1 MTNAAIKKTRSGR
14 LNSLDLLPI
23 EAEEDVI
30 WAYEQINNRKMTQA
44 DILDQLNLKLTLKN
58 LRPISSSAFNRA
70 AIRTSRMAH
79 RLGEVKEIAT
89 ALATK
94 FEDGSDETLTVLV
107 SETIKSM
114 VFEMLE
120 NSGKI
125 KTDGA
130 SAEMMMNLSRA
141 LKHSEEAKKISADTR
156 KMVEKDF
163 ATKTEETLNIVAK
176 KQGLSKERV
185 HELRR
190 EFLGLDAHI
199 APVSKQEPVS

>member
-1 MTNAAIKKTRSGR
+1 MTDTPHKKTRSGR

-23 EAEEDVI
+23 EAEDDVI
-30 WAYEQINNRKMTQA
+30 WAYKEIHKRKMTQA
-44 DILDQLNLKLTLKN
+44 DILDQLNLRLTLKN
-58 LRPISSSAFNRA
+58 IKTISSSAFNRA
-70 AIRTSRMAH
+70 AIRTARMAH

-94 FEDGSDETLTVLV
+94 FEDGADETLTLLV

-125 KTDGA
+125 RTDGA

-163 ATKTEETLNIVAK
+163 AVKTEETLHLVAK
-176 KQGLSKERV
+176 KQGLSNERV
-185 HELRR
+185 VELRR
-190 EFLGLDAHI
+190 EFLGLDK
-199 APVSKQEPVS
+199 VKSL